1 MERRPLAGITDRR
14 RPAGNDS
21 ARADSPRHI
30 MPPGRRRSLV
40 GDIMN
45 KGKIVQVAGPV
56 VDVEF
61 PEQIPSIYS
70 ALTCEYKVNG
80 QPTTITLE
88 VQQHLGDKWIRA
100 ISMSGTE
107 GLKRGFDVIDTGGPI
122 TVPVG
127 DAVMG
132 RILDVTGSPVD
143 ERGPVQSEKRYPIH
157 RPAPL
162 LVDQTTAPQ
171 VLATG
176 VKVIDLIC
184 PFLKGG
190 KVGAFGGA
198 GVGKTVVIMELI
210 NNIAKL
216 HGGVSVFVGVGERTR
231 EGSDLYHEMS
241 EAGVIKQDD
250 LAASKIALVYGQMN
264 EPPGARLR
272 VALSGLA
279 ITEYFRDEKNQDVL
293 LFIDNVFRFSQAGS
307 EVSALLGRTASAV
320 GYQPTLAAEMGALQ
334 ERITSTNKGSIT
346 SFQAVYV
353 PADDLTDPAPATTF
367 AHLDATLVLERAIFE
382 LGIYPAVDPL
392 ASTSHALAPEIVGKE
407 HYEVARGVQK
417 TLQRFKDLQ
426 DIIAIL
432 GLDELSP
439 EDKTTVLRAR
449 KIQRFLS
456 QPFSVAQVF
465 TGREGKQVPVA
476 DTVRGFKEI
485 LEGKHDDVPEGNFYM
500 KGGIEEVRQ

>member
-1 MERRPLAGITDRR
+1 
-14 RPAGNDS
+14 
-21 ARADSPRHI
+21 
-30 MPPGRRRSLV
+30 
-40 GDIMN
+40 MN
-45 KGKIVQVAGPV
+45 KGRVVQVVGPV

-61 PEQIPSIYS
+61 PQALPMIYS
-70 ALTCEYKVNG
+70 ALTVECKTGG
-80 QPTTITLE
+80 QPVKLTLE
-88 VQQHLGDKWIRA
+88 VQQHLGDKWVRT

-107 GLKRGFDVIDTGGPI
+107 GLKRGYEVIDTGAPI
-122 TVPVG
+122 SVPVG
-127 DAVMG
+127 EGVMG
-132 RILDVTGSPVD
+132 RVFDVCGNPVD
-143 ERGPVQSEKRYPIH
+143 ERGPVKAEKYYPIH
-157 RPAPL
+157 RPAPSL
-162 LVDQTTAPQ
+162 EDQSTSPQ
-171 VLATG
+171 VLPTG
-176 VKVIDLIC
+176 IKVIDLIC

-216 HGGVSVFVGVGERTR
+216 HGGVSVFAGVGERTR
-231 EGSDLYHEMS
+231 EGNDLYREMS

-250 LAASKIALVYGQMN
+250 LGASKIALVYGQMN

-293 LFIDNVFRFSQAGS
+293 LFIDNIFRFSQAGS

-334 ERITSTNKGSIT
+334 ERITSTKKGSIT

-367 AHLDATLVLERAIFE
+367 AHLDATLVLERSIAE

-392 ASTSHALAPEIVGKE
+392 ASTSRSLAPAIVGQE
-407 HYEVARGVQK
+407 HYDVARGVQRV
-417 TLQRFKDLQ
+417 LQRYKDLQ

-432 GLDELSP
+432 GMDELSP
-439 EDKTTVLRAR
+439 EDKLMVHRAR

-456 QPFSVAQVF
+456 QPFSVGQVF
-465 TGREGKQVPVA
+465 TGLEGKQVPVA
-476 DTVRGFKEI
+476 ETVRGFQEI
-485 LEGKHDDVPEGNFYM
+485 LDGKHDAVPEGNFYM
-500 KGGIEEVRQ
+500 KGAIAEVAGN

>member
-1 MERRPLAGITDRR
+1 MR
-14 RPAGNDS
+14 
-21 ARADSPRHI
+21 
-30 MPPGRRRSLV
+30 
-40 GDIMN
+40 
-45 KGKIVQVAGPV
+45 KGKIVQVVGPV

-61 PEQIPSIYS
+61 PDSLPGIYN
-70 ALTCEYKVNG
+70 ALTAEYEVEG
-80 QPTTITLE
+80 QPVRITLE
-88 VQQHLGDKWIRA
+88 VQQHLGDNWVRT

-107 GLKRGFDVIDTGGPI
+107 GLKRGFDVLDTGAPI
-122 TVPVG
+122 SVPVG
-127 DAVMG
+127 ECVMG
-132 RILDVTGSPVD
+132 RVFNVTGNPVD
-143 ERGPVQSEKRYPIH
+143 ERGPVNADKFYPIH
-157 RPAPL
+157 RPPPA
-162 LVDQTTAPQ
+162 LVDQSTSPQ
-171 VLATG
+171 VLSTG
-176 VKVIDLIC
+176 IKVIDLIC

-216 HGGVSVFVGVGERTR
+216 HGGVSVFAGVGERTR
-231 EGSDLYHEMS
+231 EGNDLYNEMS
-241 EAGVIKQDD
+241 EAGVINQEN
-250 LAASKIALVYGQMN
+250 LGESKIALVYGQMN

-272 VALSGLA
+272 VALTGLA

-293 LFIDNVFRFSQAGS
+293 LFIDNIFRFSQAGA
-307 EVSALLGRTASAV
+307 EVSSLLGRTASAV

-334 ERITSTNKGSIT
+334 ERITSTKKGSIT

-367 AHLDATLVLERAIFE
+367 AHLDATIVLERSIAE

-392 ASTSHALAPEIVGKE
+392 ASTSRALAPEIVGE
-407 HYEVARGVQK
+407 DHYNVARGVQK
-417 TLQRFKDLQ
+417 VLQRYKDLQ

-432 GLDELSP
+432 GMDELSP
-439 EDKTTVLRAR
+439 EDKMTVLRAR

-476 DTVRGFKEI
+476 ETVRAFKEI
-485 LEGKHDDVPEGNFYM
+485 LEGKHDDVPESDFYM
-500 KGGIEEVRQ
+500 KGGIEEIRAAEAAA